1 MRTLLMLCLIA
12 LITGCSNDDEPKI
25 MSALNVN
32 ELVGFVGKPSE
43 HVKSNF
49 KNATLEN
56 ESSSLGKVTLRYGLL
71 TEESNYS
78 VTFKS
83 NADGIINQIDVYGSL
98 DGGYDK
104 GVEIY
109 KANMDKINS
118 TINHETYRSQYS
130 SASAGLI
137 DFSDRSEFWDYVAKN
152 GVGTSIYE
160 IWWIENTAKVKFTIE
175 CEYIRENNAISIEI
189 EKSLG
194 SNL

>member
-32 ELVGFVGKPSE
+32 ELVGFVGEPSE
-43 HVKSNF
+43 HVKSNL

-78 VTFKS
+78 ITFKS
-83 NADGIINQIDVYGSL
+83 DADGIINKIDVYGSL

-109 KANMDKINS
+109 KANMDKIDS

-175 CEYIRENNAISIEI
+175 CEYIRGNNAISIEI
-189 EKSLG
+189 EKKSWE
-194 SNL
+194 